1 MSKPLS
7 SQDQETVDQIVHDA
21 LASSGTP
28 GAIVG
33 LWLGERGEFV
43 QTYGIGDQ
51 ETGAPPRVDDHLRIA
66 SITKTFVGT
75 VLLQLVAEGKVTL
88 DTRLGDF
95 DFDFPKSNTAT
106 LANLLGMTAGIYDY
120 THDEAF
126 VARYDANPLM
136 SFTPEDALAIA
147 RKNDPLFAP
156 GTSISY
162 CDTNTI
168 LAGKIAERVSGHS
181 IEQLVRERILEPY
194 DLRNTLFPTDPEIP
208 EPVLRGYS
216 QTAANAP
223 LVDVTRSDPNVAW
236 AAGAMISDLYDLR
249 TWSTLLAQGTL
260 LSSET
265 QTARLQ
271 TKPLHPGQPVRYGL
285 AIADIGGFWG
295 HNGGIA
301 GYSTMMLHDPSIGAT
316 IVTASNL
323 SGLTG
328 GAADTIA
335 MQVLQQF
342 YPERF
347 VQQST

>member
-1 MSKPLS
+1 MSHPLATH
-7 SQDQETVDQIVHDA
+7 DQTTVDQIVHEA
-21 LASSGTP
+21 LSSSGSP

-43 QTYGIGDQ
+43 QTYGVGNR
-51 ETGAPPRVDDHLRIA
+51 ETGAAPRVEDHLRIA

-75 VLLQLVAEGKVTL
+75 VLLQLVDEGKITL
-88 DTRLGDF
+88 DTPLSAF
-95 DFDFPKSNTAT
+95 DFDFPKSATAT
-106 LANLLGMTAGIYDY
+106 LANLLGMTAGIFDY
-120 THDEAF
+120 THDEQF
-126 VARYDANPLM
+126 VARYEADPLM
-136 SFTPEDALAIA
+136 RFTPDDALAIA
-147 RKNDPLFAP
+147 RENAPLFAP

-168 LAGKIAERVSGHS
+168 LAGKIAERVSGRS
-181 IEQLVRERILEPY
+181 IEQLVGERIVEPY
-194 DLRNTLFPTDPEIP
+194 GLRATSFPTNPEIP
-208 EPVLRGYS
+208 EPVLCGYS

-236 AAGAMISDLYDLR
+236 AAGAMISDLHDLR
-249 TWSTLLAQGTL
+249 TWAKLLAEGRL

-265 QTARLQ
+265 QAARLQ
-271 TKPLHPGQPVRYGL
+271 TQPLHPGQPVRYGL

-301 GYSTMMLHDPSIGAT
+301 GYSTMMLHDPTLDAT

-335 MQVLQQF
+335 LQVLKVF

-347 VQQST
+347 AH